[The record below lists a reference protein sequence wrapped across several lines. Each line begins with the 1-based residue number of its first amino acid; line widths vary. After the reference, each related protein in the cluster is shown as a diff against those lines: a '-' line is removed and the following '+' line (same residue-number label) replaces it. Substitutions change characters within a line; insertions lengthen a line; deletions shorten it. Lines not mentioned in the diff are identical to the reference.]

1 LKNAGK
7 LSTKGLE
14 ITISGNTNK
23 TQNFSWNLG
32 ANYTQYVSTV
42 DELAP
47 GVTNIFFRWFCNSNI
62 RLVAGDE
69 YGQIYG
75 KYKRLLGKYC

>member
-14 ITISGNTNK
+14 IAISGTPIK
-23 TQNFSWNLG
+23 QNFSWNLG

-42 DELAP
+42 DELA
-47 GVTNIFFRWFCNSNI
+47 GVTNIF
-62 RLVAGDE
+62 
-69 YGQIYG
+69 
-75 KYKRLLGKYC
+75 

>member
-1 LKNAGK
+1 MQESFLQKALK
-7 LSTKGLE
+7 LQYRE
-14 ITISGNTNK
+14 HHNK

-47 GVTNIFFRWFCNSNI
+47 GVTNIF
-62 RLVAGDE
+62 
-69 YGQIYG
+69 
-75 KYKRLLGKYC
+75 LGGFVNLIFA

>member
-1 LKNAGK
+1 MQESFTKALKYN
-7 LSTKGLE
+7 
-14 ITISGNTNK
+14 IRNNK

-47 GVTNIFFRWFCNSNI
+47 GVTNIF
-62 RLVAGDE
+62 
-69 YGQIYG
+69 
-75 KYKRLLGKYC
+75 